1 MKKKFRRPFVTKKN
15 VLLLCGGG
23 STEHEVS
30 LVSVKHIQDCLNDLK
45 EFHVTKIEIDKSGHW
60 IDDNG
65 KKYLLDPKKF
75 LRSFEQDGDPGIKID
90 VAIPCIHG
98 YPGETGDIQSY
109 FEMIGLPYMGCN
121 SETSKMC
128 FNKISTKLWATALG
142 VANTPY
148 IFLASEAGDEMERV
162 KGFQALYGDI
172 VVKASSQGSSVGC
185 YMVEKGK
192 DPVATV
198 KEAFRFSPF
207 VLVEKRMKPREIEVS
222 VYEFD
227 GKLQISYPGE
237 IICPGSFYSYEE
249 KYSQVSQTTTET
261 RAENLSPDQIRL
273 ITDYS
278 SKLYYGLKLR
288 HLSRIDFFLDDG
300 TIYLNEINTFPGL
313 TPISMFPKMM
323 EANGHRF
330 QDFLSQHLKNL

>member
-1 MKKKFRRPFVTKKN
+1 MTKKN

-30 LVSVKHIQDCLNDLK
+30 LVSVKHIQDCLSQISGISVK
-45 EFHVTKIEIDKSGHW
+45 KIEIDKAGHW
-60 IDDNG
+60 VDESG
-65 KKYLLDPKKF
+65 KKYLLDPKKY
-75 LRSFEQDGDPGIKID
+75 LRSFEQDGDAGIRMD

-109 FEMIGLPYMGCN
+109 FEMIGLPYLGCN

-128 FNKISTKLWATALG
+128 FNKVTTKLWATALG
-142 VANTPY
+142 VPNTPY
-148 IFLASEAGDEMERV
+148 IFLGQDNAEAHERV

-172 VVKASSQGSSVGC
+172 VIKASNQGSSVGC
-185 YMVEKGK
+185 FMVEKGK
-192 DPVATV
+192 EPIPTV
-198 KEAFRFSPF
+198 KEAFKYSAF

-227 GKLQISYPGE
+227 GKFQVSYPGE

-249 KYSQVSQTTTET
+249 KYSKGSQTTTTT
-261 RAENLSPDQIRL
+261 RAENLTSEQVRL

-278 SKLYYGLKLR
+278 SRLYHGLKLR
-288 HLSRIDFFLDDG
+288 HLSRIDFFLDEG

-323 EANGHRF
+323 EANGHSFR
-330 QDFLSQHLKNL
+330 DFLSQHIQNL

>member
-1 MKKKFRRPFVTKKN
+1 MTKKN
-15 VLLLCGGG
+15 VLLLSGGG
-23 STEHEVS
+23 STEHDVS
-30 LVSVKHIQDCLNDLK
+30 LVSVKHIKDCLRQLDFVN
-45 EFHVTKIEIDKSGHW
+45 VISIEIDKSGSW
-60 IDDNG
+60 VDEKE
-65 KKYLLDPKKF
+65 KKYLLDPKKN
-75 LRSFEQDGDPGIKID
+75 LRSFEQDGDPGVKVD
-90 VAIPCIHG
+90 VVIPCIHG

-109 FEMIGLPYMGCN
+109 FEMIGLPYLGCN

-128 FNKISTKLWATALG
+128 FNKITTKLWATALG

-148 IFLASEAGDEMERV
+148 IFLGQENEDSMVRV

-172 VVKASSQGSSVGC
+172 VIKASNQGSSVGC
-185 YMVEKGK
+185 FMVEKGK

-198 KEAFRFSPF
+198 KEAFKYSSF

-222 VYEFD
+222 VYEYD

-249 KYSQVSQTTTET
+249 KYSKGSQTTTAT
-261 RAENLSPDQIRL
+261 RAEDLTSEQVKL

-278 SKLYYGLKLR
+278 SKLYHGLKLR
-288 HLSRIDFFLDDG
+288 HLSRIDFFLDEG

-323 EANGHRF
+323 EANGHLF
-330 QDFLSQHLKNL
+330 KDFLSQHIKNL